1 MLLIVGQGI
10 LVAETLRS
18 DLEVLQVEWNVGWI
32 NDTLGT
38 LPSRILELPEYTG
51 PVSQVLGPGSCVLGL
66 KSRVPGPGSSVLDY
80 ATLRNNKSWSTYYA
94 VSECSSSK

>member
-51 PVSQVLGPGSCVLGL
+51 PGSCVLGL

-80 ATLRNNKSWSTYYA
+80 ATLRNNKS
-94 VSECSSSK
+94 

>member
-51 PVSQVLGPGSCVLGL
+51 PGSWILCTGSQV
-66 KSRVPGPGSSVLDY
+66 SRPW
-80 ATLRNNKSWSTYYA
+80 SWVISFRLCHFT
-94 VSECSSSK
+94 E

>member
-18 DLEVLQVEWNVGWI
+18 DLEVLKVEWNVGWI

-38 LPSRILELPEYTG
+38 LPSRILQLPEYTG
-51 PVSQVLGPGSCVLGL
+51 PGSWILCTGSQVPRPWSWVII
-66 KSRVPGPGSSVLDY
+66 
-80 ATLRNNKSWSTYYA
+80 LRLCHFT
-94 VSECSSSK
+94 E

>member
-51 PVSQVLGPGSCVLGL
+51 PGSQVLGL